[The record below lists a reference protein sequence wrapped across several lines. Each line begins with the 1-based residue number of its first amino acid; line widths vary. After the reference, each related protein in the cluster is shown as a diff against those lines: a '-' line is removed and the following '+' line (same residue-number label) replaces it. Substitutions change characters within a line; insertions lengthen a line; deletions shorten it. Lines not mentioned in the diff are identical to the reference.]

1 MHMTAIVAAGHQ
13 TLDPQAAT
21 STVLAGRR
29 PSLLVAIASYGTA
42 QDHFLEQVVA
52 QYHDLDM
59 DCRIVV
65 LSNLDKPVRGAEVRV
80 GLPSRDTYSLPFA
93 HRKLFLECADDF
105 DLFVYTEDD
114 TLITPA
120 NLRAFLE
127 VQQYLREDEIAGFL
141 RSETSPDGI
150 RYIVSA
156 NSHFRWVPDSAFSR
170 TQYRFAEFSNQ
181 HSGCFIVTRSQLA
194 RAIASGGFTV
204 EPRADR
210 YGMLETAASD
220 IHTQCGLKRVICLTR
235 LADFIVPH
243 LANKYYQTMGIPAP
257 EFGAQVK
264 AVCGLA
270 EGSAWTTSLFDPETR
285 APDFRWS
292 KHLYRAAN
300 QELLALL
307 PRSAR
312 RVLSVGATMGHDEIE
327 LRRRGCEVSVVP
339 LDAIFGDTL
348 TRRGLKVHAEPLEVV
363 TAALAGADF
372 DVIFAADVLHLVPEP
387 LDWLRAVSKILSPR
401 GEIVGSVSHTS
412 SWLWP
417 LKDWRG
423 GHWRWICPD
432 FLVNGAQPMSEGR
445 LARLCRASALEL
457 AEIVPSVQESPGLA
471 RIPWRWACGKLAP
484 QLLFRIRRG
493 R

>member
-1 MHMTAIVAAGHQ
+1 MTAIVAASYQ
-13 TLDPQAAT
+13 TLDLQAAT

-93 HRKLFLECADDF
+93 HRKLFLECANDF

-141 RSETSPDGI
+141 RSETNPDGI

-204 EPRADR
+204 EPRVDRYVGRGARQLTWRGFREAPILQARRARGPGRGPAILPPSLRSTVRDLRRFRPGDSFDAFRGAFADR
-210 YGMLETAASD
+210 AIDRNDGTE
-220 IHTQCGLKRVICLTR
+220 RTR
-235 LADFIVPH
+235 DHA
-243 LANKYYQTMGIPAP
+243 
-257 EFGAQVK
+257 
-264 AVCGLA
+264 
-270 EGSAWTTSLFDPETR
+270 TT
-285 APDFRWS
+285 
-292 KHLYRAAN
+292 
-300 QELLALL
+300 
-307 PRSAR
+307 
-312 RVLSVGATMGHDEIE
+312 
-327 LRRRGCEVSVVP
+327 
-339 LDAIFGDTL
+339 
-348 TRRGLKVHAEPLEVV
+348 
-363 TAALAGADF
+363 
-372 DVIFAADVLHLVPEP
+372 
-387 LDWLRAVSKILSPR
+387 R
-401 GEIVGSVSHTS
+401 GERVDDSRT
-412 SWLWP
+412 
-417 LKDWRG
+417 
-423 GHWRWICPD
+423 
-432 FLVNGAQPMSEGR
+432 
-445 LARLCRASALEL
+445 
-457 AEIVPSVQESPGLA
+457 
-471 RIPWRWACGKLAP
+471 
-484 QLLFRIRRG
+484 
-493 R
+493 